1 MRVFLYDDY
10 VHAPEA
16 MIRELF
22 AFLGVEPDHPID
34 TSRRHNVSMMPRWP
48 MLHARLR
55 PLRRSCLALSPRA
68 PVLVLSPQRFDA
80 TPEERARA
88 LRCIATTFARWRS

>member
-1 MRVFLYDDY
+1 
-10 VHAPEA
+10 

-55 PLRRSCLALSPRA
+55 PLRRVVPDALAARARSWYLTPR
-68 PVLVLSPQRFDA
+68 RFDA

-88 LRCIATTFARWRS
+88 LEVYRDDIRALEKLIDRDLSRWLSTA